1 MVQTRG
7 MLKRD
12 EIIAFML
19 LHYNYDGEK
28 TITVNG
34 KLWTLADLFIRQ
46 YLNNMC
52 DGFGLRG
59 VYDVYH
65 YLVSNKDY
73 LIRYNLVSKDGFNNS
88 GYQLWNDY
96 NFEL

>member
-1 MVQTRG
+1 
-7 MLKRD
+7 
-12 EIIAFML
+12 
-19 LHYNYDGEK
+19 
-28 TITVNG
+28 
-34 KLWTLADLFIRQ
+34 
-46 YLNNMC
+46 MC
-52 DGFGLRG
+52 DGFGLQG

>member
-1 MVQTRG
+1 

-19 LHYNYDGEK
+19 LHYNYYGEK
-28 TITVNG
+28 SITVNG

-52 DGFGLRG
+52 DGFGLRD

-88 GYQLWNDY
+88 G
-96 NFEL
+96 